1 MEGLK
6 QGGKGGGEGIGGASG
21 TMGREKEGNSADGDK
36 SQRNSPS
43 EIFAF
48 RVYGIAKCMAPMIGG
63 EMWLRKTFE
72 FYK

>member
-36 SQRNSPS
+36 
-43 EIFAF
+43 
-48 RVYGIAKCMAPMIGG
+48 RVREVVRLKY
-63 EMWLRKTFE
+63 LLFE
-72 FYK
+72 FTG